1 MSAVYKRTIT
11 TFLRVAAAG
20 SFNKAAQ
27 SANLTAA
34 AVIKQIN
41 QLEGELRF
49 PLFHRTHRGLV
60 LTEAGRIFADE
71 MKTVTEAADRA
82 VRRAQKT
89 ANPDPVIHVG
99 TSPMTPA
106 GFLMPLWPE
115 VHAAEPD
122 LELQMVP
129 FENTRENA
137 RQILANLGDTID
149 VVPGIFDERLLE
161 LRRCSAT
168 ELTRVT
174 FGVAVS
180 LTHPLAQK
188 TRLTVADLAG
198 EHLYLMRP
206 GWSSSIDA
214 LRTWLTAHHPEIS
227 LEDFDFYSLSVFN
240 QSQQK
245 DAVLLAVPYWKTTHP
260 LLKIIPVDWAFTI
273 PFGFLHAPLPSL
285 KVERF
290 LKAVKAAARD
300 GEF

>member
-1 MSAVYKRTIT
+1 
-11 TFLRVAAAG
+11 
-20 SFNKAAQ
+20 
-27 SANLTAA
+27 
-34 AVIKQIN
+34 
-41 QLEGELRF
+41 
-49 PLFHRTHRGLV
+49 
-60 LTEAGRIFADE
+60 
-71 MKTVTEAADRA
+71 
-82 VRRAQKT
+82 
-89 ANPDPVIHVG
+89 
-99 TSPMTPA
+99 MTPA

-174 FGVAVS
+174 FCVAVS

-206 GWSSSIDA
+206 GWSSSIRPSRA
-214 LRTWLTAHHPEIS
+214 WSKVPNGGKCRIWRPETPS
-227 LEDFDFYSLSVFN
+227 GLAGFQAPGHRA
-240 QSQQK
+240 QSSARRPSSKRRRRPQRSSGFSSYLARIIYFIQK
-245 DAVLLAVPYWKTTHP
+245 
-260 LLKIIPVDWAFTI
+260 
-273 PFGFLHAPLPSL
+273 
-285 KVERF
+285 
-290 LKAVKAAARD
+290 
-300 GEF
+300 

>member
-1 MSAVYKRTIT
+1 MSAVYKRSIT
-11 TFLRVAAAG
+11 TFLRVVAAG
-20 SFNKAAQ
+20 SFNKAAE

-60 LTEAGRIFADE
+60 LTDAGRLFADE
-71 MKTVTEAADRA
+71 MKTLTETADQA
-82 VRRAQKT
+82 VRRAQKRAT
-89 ANPDPVIHVG
+89 PDAVIRVG

-106 GFLMPLWPE
+106 GFLMPLWSKI
-115 VHAAEPD
+115 HAAEPE

-129 FENTRENA
+129 FENTPNNA

-149 VVPGIFDERLLE
+149 VVPGIYDERLLQ
-161 LRRCSAT
+161 LRRCSAA

-174 FGVAVS
+174 FCVAVS
-180 LTHPLAQK
+180 LTHRLAHK

-206 GWSSSIDA
+206 GWSSAIDG
-214 LRTWLTAHHPEIS
+214 LRTWLTAHHPEIC

-260 LLKIIPVDWAFTI
+260 LLKIIPVDWPFTI
-273 PFGFLHAPLPSL
+273 SFGFLHAPSPSL

-290 LKAVKAAARD
+290 LKAVQTAACDA
-300 GEF
+300 EL